1 MGGVLFISPNLYQF
15 YLKYAIIYLVI
26 NNILSMTREQFLQD
40 KHTLFW
46 YIQDLNK
53 LSDNSVVE
61 TILNYGDWQDF
72 KDMISLFG
80 LPKIAQ
86 IFQQDIQ
93 KTRNNYRPEIQ
104 NYFTLYFQK
113 YAK

>member
-1 MGGVLFISPNLYQF
+1 MD
-15 YLKYAIIYLVI
+15 
-26 NNILSMTREQFLQD
+26 REKFLQN

-46 YIQDLNK
+46 YIQDLSQ
-53 LSDNSVVE
+53 LSDNSIVE

-80 LPKIAQ
+80 LSKISQ

-93 KTRNNYRPEIQ
+93 KPRNNYRPEIQ